1 MTPRLY
7 EIGDELVGKRIAA
20 QAREVTRYRL
30 IHLTGS
36 HKGTALKLKGSAY
49 CVIEVPLKSVHQKSK

>member
-20 QAREVTRYRL
+20 QVREVTRHRL

-36 HKGTALKLKGSAY
+36 HKGTALKPKGPAI
-49 CVIEVPLKSVHQKSK
+49 CVIEVPLESIHQKSK